1 MGCLVFPAECI
12 LAILA
17 AILVIGLSSHK
28 SLVAVITPPRS
39 PALIEHEHRGLL
51 IWESLKNIRGR
62 EETFRLSG
70 CAEVIQQNGK
80 CVVCREPCIP
90 RTSHQVLH
98 LLPDFPARPALSA
111 KVPPRLG
118 RKAGSDSVAEIFD
131 FFWLQFRES
140 RQHFG
145 INQFVSDDQVSRRR
159 RCRRAPLLH
168 FVYGPALTVDKSL
181 FECRQFI
188 IQLQEQY

>member
-51 IWESLKNIRGR
+51 IWESLKNIGGR

-70 CAEVIQQNGK
+70 CAEVIQQ
-80 CVVCREPCIP
+80 
-90 RTSHQVLH
+90 VLH
-98 LLPDFPARPALSA
+98 LLPDFPARHALSA

-118 RKAGSDSVAEIFD
+118 HKAGGDSMAKIFD

-145 INQFVSDDQVSRRR
+145 INQFVSDDQVRRR
-159 RCRRAPLLH
+159 RRRRRAPLLN
-168 FVYGPALTVDKSL
+168 FAYGPALTVDKSL